1 VGDEINLVVCENKE
15 SIQRNFLAKSAIAN
29 ISVND

>member
-15 SIQRNFLAKSAIAN
+15 PTQRNFLAKSAIAN
-29 ISVND
+29 ISVTD